1 MHTYARRQF
10 LGHSASGLLGAASAW
25 AMPWTRATNAATGMW
40 GDAGDPDKTGLI
52 YRSKAPRNGE
62 PALDKLVESWI
73 TPTPQF
79 YIRSHGPNPQI
90 SSDFRVSIG
99 GLVERPQEF
108 SVEQLLEKFPAS
120 SCTCTVGCAGL
131 RRYEFS
137 KMKTV
142 GGVQW
147 QEGPL
152 GNAVWSGIRLSDV
165 LKHVGLKPGAKHVWF
180 DGADDVPEGDHTIP
194 FGGSV
199 PLSKMRDEDDRIPG
213 VLLATHMNGEPLKAD
228 HGFPIRTVVPG
239 YIGARSVKWL
249 QKIIVSEASSPNHYV
264 ADAYKMVQTGAEIEW
279 DEAPPIYRY
288 PVNAALCSAEPVDG
302 KVHIKGYALPS
313 GYKGCSIS
321 RVEISTD
328 SGQSWINATLGKE
341 VTDFCWQLWSATVT
355 IANSESDI
363 CVRATDSLGNTMPQT
378 VPWNP
383 KGYLYN
389 AWHRVPAKQLKI

>member
-1 MHTYARRQF
+1 MQPLARRQF
-10 LGHSASGLLGAASAW
+10 LGRSATGLLGAASAW
-25 AMPWTRATNAATGMW
+25 AMPWAVASNASGMMRD
-40 GDAGDPDKTGLI
+40 DAGDPDKAGLI
-52 YRSKAPRNGE
+52 FRTTAPRNGE
-62 PALDKLVESWI
+62 PPLDKLVEAWI
-73 TPTPQF
+73 TPTSRF

-90 SSDFRVSIG
+90 PADFKVSIE

-108 SVEQLLEKFPAS
+108 TVQQLLEKFPAS

-131 RRYEFS
+131 RRYEFT
-137 KMKTV
+137 KMKKV

-147 QEGPL
+147 EEGPI

-180 DGADDVPEGDHTIP
+180 DGADAVPEGDHTIP

-199 PLSKMRDEDDRIPG
+199 PLSKMQDEDEKMPG
-213 VLLATHMNGEPLKAD
+213 VLLATHMNGQPLKVD

-249 QKIIVSEASSPNHYV
+249 NKITVSEASSPNHYV

-288 PVNAALCSAEPVDG
+288 IVNAALCSAERRDG
-302 KVHIKGYALPS
+302 KVHLTGFALPS
-313 GYKGCSIS
+313 GYKGCSID

-328 SGQSWINATLGKE
+328 SGKSWGDATLGKQ
-341 VTDFCWQLWSATVT
+341 VANFCWQFWTATVT

-363 CVRATDSLGNTMPQT
+363 CVRATDSLGNTMPET

-389 AWHRVPAKQLKI
+389 AWHRVPAKGI